1 MLLGNCRL
9 EEVGSCASPLA
20 NMLHDDL
27 LALCSV
33 QQLRRTPEMKQLLDA
48 LTKTL
53 CKYALAV
60 SSATPQ
66 VQPGAQKQQS
76 APNPALTDKFLWRLS
91 NKLSFLSRQPL
102 LCNHLCPATVFA
114 LSLIAIICLAG
125 LVAAVIV
132 VLLQTE
138 AGAEW

>member
-33 QQLRRTPEMKQLLDA
+33 QQLRRTSEMKQLLDA

-66 VQPGAQKQQS
+66 VQPGAQKQQT

-91 NKLSFLSRQPL
+91 NKLSFLSRQTIEPL
-102 LCNHLCPATVFA
+102 LCHYCSATIALSLQQFA
-114 LSLIAIICLAG
+114 LSLIAIVCFELG
-125 LVAAVIV
+125 WW
-132 VLLQTE
+132 LL
-138 AGAEW
+138 